1 MLVGRLRRE
10 RRPRRRRS
18 GVPEPRDVV
27 AVERRA
33 CLERLHELG
42 SARSQA
48 EREKGLSLRYFC
60 FWSWPICV
68 WGFSSGW
75 TAAKKHSIR
84 KRAHE
89 RDHRVDRRSR
99 PRGDP
104 RSFNMADA
112 SVAAPMA
119 LTWKCG
125 PANSVSVM
133 GPSGS
138 GKSTLLHLIGGL
150 DRPSNGRVFVD
161 DVDLATL
168 SDDALTLLR
177 RRRIGFVFQA
187 FNLLDVLT
195 AQENVALPLLIDG
208 CCEMVADRRAAE
220 SLHRVGLT
228 SRLSHY
234 PGQLSGGEQQ
244 RVAIA
249 RALVIEPLL
258 LLADEPT
265 GNLDSARQRGS

>member
-1 MLVGRLRRE
+1 MRNTIG
-10 RRPRRRRS
+10 S
-18 GVPEPRDVV
+18 I
-27 AVERRA
+27 AV
-33 CLERLHELG
+33 
-42 SARSQA
+42 
-48 EREKGLSLRYFC
+48 
-60 FWSWPICV
+60 
-68 WGFSSGW
+68 
-75 TAAKKHSIR
+75 
-84 KRAHE
+84 
-89 RDHRVDRRSR
+89 RVE
-99 PRGDP
+99 GATKI
-104 RSFNMADA
+104 FNTADA
-112 SVAAPMA
+112 SVAALNGVDLEVRP
-119 LTWKCG
+119 G
-125 PANSVSVM
+125 EFVSVM

-265 GNLDSARQRGS
+265 GNLDSARGNEVLDLLRRLTDEQGQTLLLVTHDAGQAARADRLIRLRDGRVFETQDLTGGRSPGELLRELKDVCEEEFKGNSMRFKI